1 MNPDKQLVK
10 VLKKMLARTTPQ
22 NYRSF
27 RSTNLKYVT
36 NPLSALGSALA
47 GGRFN
52 PKGFE
57 ALYTSLEIETM
68 IAEMQHYANT
78 DPRLAGRFRPS
89 SILTLEATGLK
100 VLDLSNSE
108 IQSAL
113 GTNTQELSG
122 NFIRIQNRG
131 LESPTQTLGRVNIE
145 HLLFDAVI
153 AESARQDNGKNLV
166 IFTDVADFHACTVMV
181 FDPETYCQQFK
192 FYPKQNCKSRASN
205 HIMNSSAPSV
215 QHPARKPA
223 PDRNQL
229 AHDRKRHLVGAFRA
243 NVQTDGVSGALE
255 LRGRGRKTFLR
266 QA

>member
-1 MNPDKQLVK
+1 MNSDKQLLRI
-10 VLKKMLARTTPQ
+10 LKKLLTQTVPQ

-57 ALYTSLEIETM
+57 ALYTSLAIETM

-89 SILTLEATGLK
+89 SILTLEATGLQ
-100 VLDLSNSE
+100 VLDLSNIE
-108 IQSAL
+108 TQNAL

-122 NFIRIQNRG
+122 NFIRMQNRG
-131 LESPTQTLGRVNIE
+131 LESPTQTLGSINIE
-145 HLLFDAVI
+145 HQLFDAVI

-166 IFTDVADFHACTVMV
+166 IFSDIADFHGCIVTV
-181 FDPETYCQQFK
+181 FDPENVLPTIQIL
-192 FYPKQNCKSRASN
+192 PKA
-205 HIMNSSAPSV
+205 
-215 QHPARKPA
+215 KP
-223 PDRNQL
+223 
-229 AHDRKRHLVGAFRA
+229 
-243 NVQTDGVSGALE
+243 
-255 LRGRGRKTFLR
+255 
-266 QA
+266 

>member
-1 MNPDKQLVK
+1 MNPEKQLVK
-10 VLKKMLARTTPQ
+10 VLKKILAQTTPQ

-36 NPLSALGSALA
+36 DPLSALGSALA

-89 SILTLEATGLK
+89 SILTLEATGLR

-108 IQSAL
+108 AQSAL

-122 NFIRIQNRG
+122 NFIRMQNRG
-131 LESPTQTLGRVNIE
+131 LESPTQTLGRINME
-145 HLLFDAVI
+145 HQLFDAVI

-166 IFTDVADFHACTVMV
+166 IFSDVADLHNCTVTV
-181 FDPETYCQQFK
+181 FDPENVLPTIQIL
-192 FYPKQNCKSRASN
+192 PKA
-205 HIMNSSAPSV
+205 
-215 QHPARKPA
+215 KP
-223 PDRNQL
+223 
-229 AHDRKRHLVGAFRA
+229 
-243 NVQTDGVSGALE
+243 
-255 LRGRGRKTFLR
+255 
-266 QA
+266 